1 MAPARHRAGAFSRIT
16 EGTEWATENTEDEF
30 QGFPVSSVI
39 QVMEVRADAAQK
51 QPETPTAHTQPNLH
65 KRREERCAVLKS
77 SRSSGWQ

>member
-30 QGFPVSSVI
+30 QCLQGFPVSSVI

-65 KRREERCAVLKS
+65 KRREEKCA
-77 SRSSGWQ
+77 G